1 MLSTVGQGQPAPVS
15 REKHGVCPDSG
26 LPSSGPPAGNAGAK
40 SHQRRSEEPPIAKT
54 ATAPG
59 VEPRFLSKKKS
70 QPRTSSKYAQKTPRG
85 PPARP
90 LPPPARG
97 GSEDSGEAAARN
109 PCSRQVSTG
118 WGRGGV
124 LPVWGEQRTVPSQER
139 SDDGFHRPFP
149 AHRYMSL
156 NRKPKMNS
164 SLAAGCHYVTSQ
176 GVFLSF
182 AAQVAPP
189 ALFMTSK
196 LLSIKPSHMH
206 AGYSQS
212 SLYFLK
218 CA

>member
-1 MLSTVGQGQPAPVS
+1 
-15 REKHGVCPDSG
+15 
-26 LPSSGPPAGNAGAK
+26 
-40 SHQRRSEEPPIAKT
+40 
-54 ATAPG
+54 
-59 VEPRFLSKKKS
+59 
-70 QPRTSSKYAQKTPRG
+70 
-85 PPARP
+85 
-90 LPPPARG
+90 
-97 GSEDSGEAAARN
+97 
-109 PCSRQVSTG
+109 
-118 WGRGGV
+118 
-124 LPVWGEQRTVPSQER
+124 
-139 SDDGFHRPFP
+139 
-149 AHRYMSL
+149 
-156 NRKPKMNS
+156 MNS